1 MSAKTIRN
9 RLVIAAAV
17 VCHIGCGASPIT
29 SSRIEHAL
37 ASTFASLVQVQI
49 ARLGLPPLPASDITV
64 NASCHRLVP
73 DSGSRGS
80 GDWVCSLA
88 WFGPNRTRLEDTYD
102 LTVGTDA
109 CYTATLDGTNT
120 GLGGP
125 TVPAAD
131 GAFMRNLLYAFD
143 GCFDPTR

>member
-1 MSAKTIRN
+1 MIRN
-9 RLVIAAAV
+9 RLAIAAAV

-131 GAFMRNLLYAFD
+131 GSFMRNLLYAFD